1 MSEDLYELF
10 FQSSNE
16 GLALLDSNR
25 KFKLVNESFATIV
38 GYERK
43 ELIGESFE
51 ILVPHEV
58 REKHKNHTKKFDE
71 NPSQRSMGQNAALS
85 ARHKQGHNVPVEI
98 SLNPIEINQEKCLAL
113 IVSNV
118 SERAKIQAE
127 LEELNESL
135 EKRITEKTRDLKDA
149 LIKEQ
154 ELGELKSRFVSM
166 VSHEF
171 RTPLTTIK
179 SSAHLLSKYLDSSD
193 EKLSKHFGKIHRNI
207 EHLNQMLSD
216 ILTLSRLD
224 EKKDELDLEEIK
236 LASFVDDCI
245 EELEHLIQAKNLN
258 VLSISDKDFIVHS
271 DPKILKS
278 ILINLLTNAIKYSR
292 QQGKVEVRTKDF
304 KDSFEIK
311 IIDDGIGISEQDQKR
326 IFERFYRAKDVENI
340 EGTGL
345 GLEIVKQCL
354 NTLNGTIACASE
366 PKKGSIFTVKIPYAG
381 KPSGDRGQF

>member
-1 MSEDLYELF
+1 MSQDLYELF

-16 GLALLDSNR
+16 GLALLDAER
-25 KFKLVNESFATIV
+25 KFKLINESFAKIV
-38 GYERK
+38 GYDRN
-43 ELIGESFE
+43 ELIGKSFE
-51 ILVPHEV
+51 VLVPNEV
-58 REKHKNHTKKFDE
+58 RKRHKHHTKNFDE

-85 ARHKQGHNVPVEI
+85 ALHKKGHNVPVEI
-98 SLNPIEINQEKCLAL
+98 SLNPIEINGEKCLAL

-127 LEELNESL
+127 LEELNASL

-193 EKLSKHFGKIHRNI
+193 EKLSKHFTKINRNI

-224 EKKDELDLEEIK
+224 EKKDDKEIEEIQ
-236 LASFVDDCI
+236 LANFISDCL
-245 EELEHLIQAKNLN
+245 EELEHLSKAKNLSIN
-258 VLSISDKDFIVHS
+258 VTADKNSTVQSDS
-271 DPKILKS
+271 KILKS
-278 ILINLLTNAIKYSR
+278 ILINLLTNAIKYSN
-292 QQGKVEVRTKDF
+292 QNGNVEVHTKLN
-304 KDSFEIK
+304 KEAFEISIK
-311 IIDDGIGISEQDQKR
+311 DDGIGISEKDQKR
-326 IFERFYRAKDVENI
+326 IFERFYRARDVENI

-354 NTLNGTIACASE
+354 NSLNGSITCTSE

-381 KPSGDRGQF
+381 KSSSN

>member
-1 MSEDLYELF
+1 MSQDLYELF

-16 GLALLDSNR
+16 GLALLDAER
-25 KFKLVNESFATIV
+25 KFKLINESFAKIV
-38 GYERK
+38 GYDRN
-43 ELIGESFE
+43 ELIGKSFE
-51 ILVPHEV
+51 VLVPNEV
-58 REKHKNHTKKFDE
+58 KKRHKHHTKNFDK
-71 NPSQRSMGQNAALS
+71 NPSQRSMGRNATLS
-85 ARHKQGHNVPVEI
+85 AQHKNGHNVPVEI
-98 SLNPIEINQEKCLAL
+98 SLNPIEINGEKCLAL

-127 LEELNESL
+127 LEDLNTSL

-193 EKLSKHFGKIHRNI
+193 EKLSKHFLKINRNI

-224 EKKDELDLEEIK
+224 EKKDEKEAEEIQ
-236 LASFVDDCI
+236 LATFISDCI
-245 EELEHLIQAKNLN
+245 EELEHLAKAKS
-258 VLSISDKDFIVHS
+258 LSINVTVDKSLTVQSDS
-271 DPKILKS
+271 KILKS
-278 ILINLLTNAIKYSR
+278 ILINLLTNAIKYSNNN
-292 QQGKVEVRTKDF
+292 GNVEVHTMVD
-304 KDSFEIK
+304 DESFEIRIK
-311 IIDDGIGISEQDQKR
+311 DDGIGISEKDQKR
-326 IFERFYRAKDVENI
+326 IFERFYRSKDVENI

-354 NTLNGTIACASE
+354 NSLDGTITCTSE

-381 KPSGDRGQF
+381 KSSSN